1 MWNDL
6 RPEEES
12 ADYDFGPEA
21 DDVSLEKPPSQT
33 DGIFK
38 EPILG
43 MSPPQRLVVAL
54 FLLVV
59 VCVLGILF
67 LIVSQKLYL
76 F

>member
-12 ADYDFGPEA
+12 SEYDFGPEA
-21 DDVSLEKPPSQT
+21 GDVDLEKPPSPSE
-33 DGIFK
+33 GMFK

-54 FLLVV
+54 FLLAV
-59 VCVLGILF
+59 VCVLGILV

>member
-12 ADYDFGPEA
+12 SEYDFGPEA
-21 DDVSLEKPPSQT
+21 DDVALAKPQSQS
-33 DGIFK
+33 DGMFR

-54 FLLVV
+54 FLLAV
-59 VCVLGILF
+59 VCIVGILF
-67 LIVSQKLYL
+67 LIVTQKLYL

>member
-1 MWNDL
+1 MWSDL

-12 ADYDFGPEA
+12 AEYDFAPEVE
-21 DDVSLEKPPSQT
+21 DVALEKPPAQSE
-33 DGIFK
+33 GMFK

-54 FLLVV
+54 FLLAT
-59 VCVLGILF
+59 VCILGLLF
-67 LIVSQKLYL
+67 LIVSQRLYL